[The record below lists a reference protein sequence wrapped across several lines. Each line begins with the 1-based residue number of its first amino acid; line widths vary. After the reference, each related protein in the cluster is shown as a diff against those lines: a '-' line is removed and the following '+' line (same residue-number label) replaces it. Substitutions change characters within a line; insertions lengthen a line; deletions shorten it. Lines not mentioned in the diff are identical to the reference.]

1 MSLKDKIN
9 TDIKEA
15 MKAKKKDELTALRA
29 IKSAILL
36 AETAEGNSGEL
47 KEADEIAILTKAVKQ
62 RKDSAE
68 TFQKQD
74 REDLANKELGEAEVI
89 QRYLPQQ
96 LSEDELKEK
105 LQKIISEVGASSPKD
120 MGKVMGK
127 ASQALAGQAEGKV
140 IASMVKTLL
149 NS

>member
-36 AETAEGNSGEL
+36 AETSEGNTGEL
-47 KEADEIAILTKAVKQ
+47 SEADEIAILTKAVKQ

-68 TFQKQD
+68 TFQKQN
-74 REDLANKELGEAEVI
+74 REDLASKELGEAEVI
-89 QRYLPQQ
+89 QRYLPKQ
-96 LSEDELKEK
+96 LSEEELKEK
-105 LQKIISEVGASSPKD
+105 LQAIINEVGASSPKD

-127 ASQALAGQAEGKV
+127 ASKALAGQAEGKT

>member
-15 MKAKKKDELTALRA
+15 MKAKKKEELTALRA

-36 AETAEGNSGEL
+36 AETSEGSTGALSDTE
-47 KEADEIAILTKAVKQ
+47 ETAILTKAVKQ

-68 TFQKQD
+68 TFQQQG
-74 REDLANKELGEAEVI
+74 REDLANKELGEVEVI

-96 LSEDELKEK
+96 LSKAELKEK
-105 LQKIISEVGASSPKD
+105 LEVIISEVGASSPKD

-127 ASQALAGQAEGKV
+127 ASKALAGQAEGKV